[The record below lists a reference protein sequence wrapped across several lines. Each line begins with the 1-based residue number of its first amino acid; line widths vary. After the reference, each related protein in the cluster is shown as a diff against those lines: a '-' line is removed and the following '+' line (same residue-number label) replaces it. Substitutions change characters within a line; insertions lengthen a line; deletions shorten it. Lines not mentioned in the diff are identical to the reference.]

1 MHENQIQKN
10 ASVIRVFLGLGA
22 ALVAL
27 VLAGAYTA
35 IFAPQLLADPGV
47 LVRYG
52 VPVVSVLQEC
62 VVALVIGG
70 LFVTAFALPAQECRR
85 GLKVV
90 CLAASIWTVLAAL
103 KMVFVSAQTLGISID
118 DATFGEQFLNY
129 LTTIASGKLY
139 LTITAFAALVSLLS
153 AFISKPPGALWV
165 FLVAL
170 VPLVLQALMGH
181 SAGLNSHDLAVSAL
195 LIHLIGACLW
205 VGGLAFLVVLRP
217 RETLPTI
224 LRRYSIIATWSLIL
238 VAISGVVSAYIRIG
252 DASGLNSKYGVLVL
266 IKVAL
271 ITVIAG
277 LGLAQRRLVI
287 AKAERTG
294 GSGRKIYARLVSSEL
309 LAMGAVIGVAVALGA
324 SEPPQKNQVPLER
337 SAAFRLTGY
346 ELPPQPDFAAWFTQ
360 WRFDLILLLAALAGI
375 YCYLHG
381 VRKLRK
387 RGDTWPWARTVLWVF
402 GLLVFIWVSGGGPAV
417 YGRVLFSSHMLQHM
431 ILAMVIPL
439 FLTSAAPVTLALRAF
454 DKRTDGS
461 WGGREYLLAIVH
473 SRYGAF
479 FAHPLVAAMNFAGSM
494 LVFYYTD
501 AFYYSL
507 STHLGHLLM
516 NVHFLLA
523 GYFFVNALIG
533 IDPGPSR
540 PTYPVRLVM
549 LLATMAFHAFF
560 GVSLMSGDTLL
571 VANWFGWMGR
581 PWGASALVDQ
591 QNGGGLAWGIGE
603 IPTVIVAIMV
613 AVKWSQSE
621 ERLARNRDRKV
632 ERSGDTELEEYNKML
647 KELAKED
654 GNGN

>member
-1 MHENQIQKN
+1 
-10 ASVIRVFLGLGA
+10 
-22 ALVAL
+22 
-27 VLAGAYTA
+27 
-35 IFAPQLLADPGV
+35 
-47 LVRYG
+47 
-52 VPVVSVLQEC
+52 
-62 VVALVIGG
+62 
-70 LFVTAFALPAQECRR
+70 
-85 GLKVV
+85 
-90 CLAASIWTVLAAL
+90 
-103 KMVFVSAQTLGISID
+103 
-118 DATFGEQFLNY
+118 
-129 LTTIASGKLY
+129 
-139 LTITAFAALVSLLS
+139 
-153 AFISKPPGALWV
+153 
-165 FLVAL
+165 
-170 VPLVLQALMGH
+170 
-181 SAGLNSHDLAVSAL
+181 
-195 LIHLIGACLW
+195 
-205 VGGLAFLVVLRP
+205 
-217 RETLPTI
+217 
-224 LRRYSIIATWSLIL
+224 
-238 VAISGVVSAYIRIG
+238 
-252 DASGLNSKYGVLVL
+252 
-266 IKVAL
+266 
-271 ITVIAG
+271 
-277 LGLAQRRLVI
+277 
-287 AKAERTG
+287 
-294 GSGRKIYARLVSSEL
+294 
-309 LAMGAVIGVAVALGA
+309 
-324 SEPPQKNQVPLER
+324 
-337 SAAFRLTGY
+337 
-346 ELPPQPDFAAWFTQ
+346 
-360 WRFDLILLLAALAGI
+360 
-375 YCYLHG
+375 
-381 VRKLRK
+381 
-387 RGDTWPWARTVLWVF
+387 
-402 GLLVFIWVSGGGPAV
+402 
-417 YGRVLFSSHMLQHM
+417 M

-439 FLTSAAPVTLALRAF
+439 FLTSAAPVTLGLRAF